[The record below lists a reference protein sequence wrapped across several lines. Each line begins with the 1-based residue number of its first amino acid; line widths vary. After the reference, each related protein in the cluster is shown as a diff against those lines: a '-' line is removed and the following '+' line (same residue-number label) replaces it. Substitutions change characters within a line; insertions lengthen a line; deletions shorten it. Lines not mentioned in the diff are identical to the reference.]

1 MKSWS
6 RKLKRQEPDGVVGS
20 STSER
25 NSISDPPVPVWV
37 THTPTPDNITDDG
50 DTNSTG
56 RTSSTPP
63 YEENEGDEKKGGMKD
78 RLKSLLPQ
86 SWGSILHKWTKES
99 DSFNEGS
106 NRSIQILPNGT
117 RVSPPVSP
125 ILERRNWTESLGDS
139 SQNSHRPLL
148 RESDDLFDLAPREES
163 LLTSIHPAEYYAEK
177 LEVYNQKYS
186 YLKSWPGL
194 LRLLAGLQL
203 LFGGMVFACVIAYIQ
218 KDSEWSNSYGLY
230 NGAYNNGLGLSG
242 YSYRGPMTPFIL
254 AVAGVTWI
262 LTFALL
268 VMGMTMYYRT
278 ILLDSP
284 WWPLTEAFIN
294 VIMFL
299 LYMAAGIVY
308 LNDLNRGG
316 LCFTTIGVN
325 PIMANLCR
333 VDGGQMA
340 GTAFIFIN
348 MAMYLGSFLVCLKMW
363 RHEATRREREYF
375 ENQPREEFHQSIPL
389 TNQKVKRISFKDEV
403 DKSPRKDY
411 AKQHAPTPEVHKNT
425 VSLNRTT
432 ASEYTPKVHVIAD
445 YIIKY
450 PEISCVEE
458 REKYKAVFND
468 QFQEYKDLHRDIST
482 TLTKFRELDA
492 AMARLLRDGK
502 SQEERQ
508 RIQHI
513 LKKYQEKKSDPAFL
527 EKKERCDY
535 LKAKLSHIKN
545 RIRIFDEEM
554 MANGNTLST
563 MYEPRYYDS
572 PPVYSPPVYSPPYS
586 TTSQA
591 FYPPRSVHSPQSQY
605 VPYTPN
611 APADSYYMEEKPQLF
626 YRWFSPPGFV
636 KTFQGATVLM
646 CFVIFACVAST
657 LVWDMN
663 GFGYGG
669 YGVGVGGGATG
680 AEFGYYGGSYGYSS
694 SYMTPQSAKAAMI
707 SMAAINFLLSL
718 GFLVASFSRSRL
730 MRGCTFYLTVFICDI
745 ILAVLQGI
753 IDIIFVIGVNPMSQS
768 SQSMLY
774 NPMLMMCQNIQ
785 GSPSLSGSVGAGFP
799 GGFPL
804 YNQYLHHYCYMDPE
818 EAVALVLGLMV
829 VLALSLSAYYA
840 YKTRSKIWRH
850 GKANIYWDEPLVR
863 PSEGQDVQDWVNH
876 VGEARSTQQAPT
888 VVVSERA
895 AADLRAE
902 NSVVSYG
909 NGTVSIHSDGNYKSN
924 SVSADK
930 NSRRGAEPL
939 YQNSRVAA
947 GSSSSS
953 DETDSFR
960 KPPPHRVEREQRKDR
975 QPRPAA
981 QEMMESQYETGYTT
995 GDTGNELDRDHTDYL
1010 YRLYPEIISDE
1021 QRHQYKKEFDSDL
1034 ARYKSLCAE
1043 MDEISDQMHKL
1054 SRELDT
1060 LDEGSMKYQGVAD
1073 EYNRLKDLKRTPDY
1087 QTKKKQCKE
1096 LRQKLFHIKRL
1107 VKIFDQGLC

>member
-6 RKLKRQEPDGVVGS
+6 RKFTRQEADSVAGS
-20 STSER
+20 SNSER
-25 NSISDPPVPVWV
+25 NSIRDPPVPVWV
-37 THTPTPDNITDDG
+37 AHTPTPDNITDDT
-50 DTNSTG
+50 DTISTG
-56 RTSSTPP
+56 HTSSTPP
-63 YEENEGDEKKGGMKD
+63 YKERENNDQKGSMKD
-78 RLKSLLPQ
+78 RLKSLIPQ
-86 SWGSILHKWTKES
+86 SWGGIVHKWRRKS
-99 DSFNEGS
+99 DTFTDSEACS
-106 NRSIQILPNGT
+106 RSIQILPNGT

-125 ILERRNWTESLGDS
+125 LIERRNWDDSLGKS
-139 SQNSHRPLL
+139 SQSSHKKLL
-148 RESDDLFDLAPREES
+148 RESPYDDMFHQSSREES

-230 NGAYNNGLGLSG
+230 NGVYNNGQGLSG
-242 YSYRGPMTPFIL
+242 YSYSGPMTPFIL

-262 LTFALL
+262 ITLILL
-268 VMGMTMYYRT
+268 VMGLTMYYRT
-278 ILLDSP
+278 ILLNSQ

-294 VIMFL
+294 VAMFL
-299 LYMAAGIVY
+299 LYMSAGIVY

-316 LCFTTIGVN
+316 LCFMTIGVN

-363 RHEATRREREYF
+363 RHEAARREREYF
-375 ENQPREEFHQSIPL
+375 VNKPQEEFHQSIPL
-389 TNQKVKRISFKDEV
+389 TPQRTKRISFKDEM
-403 DKSPRKDY
+403 DKSQSKDY
-411 AKQHAPTPEVHKNT
+411 INQYALSPEVHKNPA
-425 VSLNRTT
+425 SLNRAT
-432 ASEYTPKVHVIAD
+432 ASEYTPKVHILAD

-468 QFQEYKDLHRDIST
+468 QYQEYKDLHRDIST
-482 TLTKFRELDA
+482 TLNKFRELDA
-492 AMARLLRDGK
+492 TMAQLLRNGK
-502 SQEERQ
+502 SQEDRQ
-508 RIQHI
+508 KIDNI
-513 LKKYQEKKSDPAFL
+513 LKKYQEKKRDPAFL

-535 LKAKLSHIKN
+535 LKAKLSHIKM
-545 RIRIFDEEM
+545 RIRTFDQET
-554 MANGNTLST
+554 MASGHT

-572 PPVYSPPVYSPPYS
+572 PPVYSPPYS
-586 TTSQA
+586 TTSQS
-591 FYPPRSVHSPQSQY
+591 FYPPRSVHSPQSHY
-605 VPYTPN
+605 VSYTQNVP
-611 APADSYYMEEKPQLF
+611 PDSYYVEERPQHF

-636 KTFQGATVLM
+636 KTFQGVTALM
-646 CFVIFACVAST
+646 CFIIFACVAST

-663 GFGYGG
+663 GLGYGG
-669 YGVGVGGGATG
+669 YGVGFPGALPGT
-680 AEFGYYGGSYGYSS
+680 ELGYYGGSYGYSS

-707 SMAAINFLLSL
+707 SMAAINFLASL
-718 GFLVASFSRSRL
+718 GFLVGSFSRSRI
-730 MRGCTFYLTVFICDI
+730 MRGCRFYLTVFICDI

-785 GSPSLSGSVGAGFP
+785 GSPSLSGSLGAGFP
-799 GGFPL
+799 GGFPM

-829 VLALSLSAYYA
+829 VLALCLSAYYA

-850 GKANIYWDEPLVR
+850 GKANIYWEEPLVR

-876 VGEARSTQQAPT
+876 VGEVSQTQQTRTAP
-888 VVVSERA
+888 
-895 AADLRAE
+895 DLRAE

-909 NGTVSIHSDGNYKSN
+909 NGTVSIHSEGNCKNYSF
-924 SVSADK
+924 SADNNK
-930 NSRRGAEPL
+930 GQHAESL
-939 YQNSRVAA
+939 YQNRRVSS
-947 GSSSSS
+947 GSSG
-953 DETDSFR
+953 ETDGFR
-960 KPPPHRVEREQRKDR
+960 RPPPYHVEREWRKDPE
-975 QPRPAA
+975 PRPAA
-981 QEMMESQYETGYTT
+981 QEQMMESQDETGYTT
-995 GDTGNELDRDHTDYL
+995 GDTGNELDWDHTDYL

-1021 QRHQYKKEFDSDL
+1021 QRRQYKKEFDSDL

-1054 SRELDT
+1054 SRELDA
-1060 LDEGSMKYQGVAD
+1060 LDEGSVKYQGVAD

-1107 VKIFDQGLC
+1107 VKIYDQGLC

>member
-1 MKSWS
+1 MKGWS
-6 RKLKRQEPDGVVGS
+6 RKFTRQEPESVVGS
-20 STSER
+20 SSSKR

-37 THTPTPDNITDDG
+37 THTPTPDNIKDDS
-50 DTNSTG
+50 DTYSTG

-63 YEENEGDEKKGGMKD
+63 YAEKEDDDKKGSMKD
-78 RLKSLLPQ
+78 RLKSLIPH
-86 SWGSILHKWTKES
+86 SWGGIVHKWSRKS
-99 DSFNEGS
+99 DSVNDSEAS
-106 NRSIQILPNGT
+106 TSRIQILPNGT

-125 ILERRNWTESLGDS
+125 LVERRNWDESLDDS
-139 SQNSHRPLL
+139 SQNFKPLL
-148 RESDDLFDLAPREES
+148 RESPTDDLFHQGPREES

-194 LRLLAGLQL
+194 LRLLAGLEL
-203 LFGGMVFACVIAYIQ
+203 LFGGMVIACVIAYVQ
-218 KDSEWSNSYGLY
+218 KDSEWSNAYGLY
-230 NGAYNNGLGLSG
+230 NGVYNNGQGLSG

-254 AVAGVTWI
+254 AVAGVSWI
-262 LTFALL
+262 ITLILL

-278 ILLDSP
+278 ILLDSA

-294 VIMFL
+294 VALFL
-299 LYMAAGIVY
+299 FYMAAGIVY

-316 LCFTTIGVN
+316 LCYMTIGIN

-348 MAMYLGSFLVCLKMW
+348 MAIYLGSFLVCLKMW
-363 RHEATRREREYF
+363 RHEAARREREYF
-375 ENQPREEFHQSIPL
+375 ENKPQEEHHHYIPL
-389 TNQKVKRISFKDEV
+389 APQRTKRISFKDET
-403 DKSPRKDY
+403 DRSLSKDHIN
-411 AKQHAPTPEVHKNT
+411 QHAPVSEVHKHP

-432 ASEYTPKVHVIAD
+432 APEYIPKVHIIAD
-445 YIIKY
+445 YIMKY

-468 QFQEYKDLHRDIST
+468 QYQEYKDLHRDIST
-482 TLTKFRELDA
+482 TLNKFRELDDM
-492 AMARLLRDGK
+492 MARLLKDGK
-502 SQEERQ
+502 SQQDRQ
-508 RIQHI
+508 RIQNI
-513 LKKYQEKKSDPAFL
+513 LKKYQQKKSEPAFL

-545 RIRIFDEEM
+545 RIRTFDEET
-554 MANGNTLST
+554 MANEQTSVN
-563 MYEPRYYDS
+563 PRYYDS
-572 PPVYSPPVYSPPYS
+572 PPVYSPPYS
-586 TTSQA
+586 TASHS
-591 FYPPRSVHSPQSQY
+591 FYPPRSVHTPQSQY
-605 VPYTPN
+605 VPPTYNLP
-611 APADSYYMEEKPQLF
+611 PDSYYMEGKPQHF

-646 CFVIFACVAST
+646 CFLIFAFVAST

-669 YGVGVGGGATG
+669 YGVGATG
-680 AEFGYYGGSYGYSS
+680 SGVSGTGSGYYGGSYGYSG
-694 SYMTPQSAKAAMI
+694 SYMTPHSAKSAMI
-707 SMAAINFLLSL
+707 SMAAINFLVSL
-718 GFLVASFSRSRL
+718 GFLVGSFSRSGV
-730 MRGCTFYLTVFICDI
+730 MRGCRFYLTVFISDI

-799 GGFPL
+799 GGFPM

-829 VLALSLSAYYA
+829 VLSLSLSAYYA

-863 PSEGQDVQDWVNH
+863 QSEGQDVQDWVND
-876 VGEARSTQQAPT
+876 VGEVRSTQQAPT
-888 VVVSERA
+888 VVISERA
-895 AADLRAE
+895 APDLRAE

-909 NGTVSIHSDGNYKSN
+909 NRAVSIHREGKYNSN
-924 SVSADK
+924 SFHAEKSKCA
-930 NSRRGAEPL
+930 AEPL
-939 YQNSRVAA
+939 YQNSGVPIY
-947 GSSSSS
+947 SSSSS
-953 DETDSFR
+953 DEGDNIREPS
-960 KPPPHRVEREQRKDR
+960 HHAERDRRKDR
-975 QPRPAA
+975 EPWPAA
-981 QEMMESQYETGYTT
+981 QEMVESQYETGYTT
-995 GDTGNELDRDHTDYL
+995 GGDTGNELDRKDTDYL
-1010 YRLYPEIISDE
+1010 FRLYPEIISDQ
-1021 QRHQYKKEFDSDL
+1021 QRRRYKREFDSDL

-1043 MDEISDQMHKL
+1043 MDDISDQMHML
-1054 SRELDT
+1054 NRELDT

-1073 EYNRLKDLKRTPDY
+1073 EYNRLKDLKKTPDY
-1087 QTKKKQCKE
+1087 QAKKRQSKE

-1107 VKIFDQGLC
+1107 VKNYDQGLC

>member
-6 RKLKRQEPDGVVGS
+6 RNFKRQEPESVIGS
-20 STSER
+20 SSSKR
-25 NSISDPPVPVWV
+25 NSISEPPVPVWV

-50 DTNSTG
+50 DTTSTG

-63 YEENEGDEKKGGMKD
+63 YAEKEDKSGSMKD
-78 RLKSLLPQ
+78 RLKSLIPP
-86 SWGSILHKWTKES
+86 SWGGLIHKWTKES
-99 DSFNEGS
+99 DSLNGS
-106 NRSIQILPNGT
+106 EASTSRIQILPNGT

-125 ILERRNWTESLGDS
+125 LLERKNWGDSLGNS
-139 SQNSHRPLL
+139 SHNSHKPLL
-148 RESDDLFDLAPREES
+148 RESPCEDLFHEGPREES

-203 LFGGMVFACVIAYIQ
+203 LFGGMVIACVIAYIQ

-230 NGAYNNGLGLSG
+230 NGVYNNGQGLSG

-254 AVAGVTWI
+254 AVAGVCWI
-262 LTFALL
+262 VTLALL

-278 ILLDSP
+278 ILLDAP

-294 VIMFL
+294 VALFL

-316 LCFTTIGVN
+316 LCYMTIGIN

-348 MAMYLGSFLVCLKMW
+348 MVMYLGSFVVCLKMW
-363 RHEATRREREYF
+363 RHEAARREREHF
-375 ENQPREEFHQSIPL
+375 EKNTQPREDFHQSIPL
-389 TNQKVKRISFKDEV
+389 TTQKPKRISFKDET
-403 DKSPRKDY
+403 DTSMSKDY
-411 AKQHAPTPEVHKNT
+411 MNQNEVRKKPAG
-425 VSLNRTT
+425 LIGTT
-432 ASEYTPKVHVIAD
+432 ASESSPRVHVIAD

-468 QFQEYKDLHRDIST
+468 QYQEYKDLHRDIST
-482 TLTKFRELDA
+482 TLDKFRELDA
-492 AMARLLRDGK
+492 MMARLVREGK
-502 SQEERQ
+502 AQEDRQ
-508 RIQHI
+508 RIQVV
-513 LKKYQEKKSDPAFL
+513 LKKYQEKKNDPGFR
-527 EKKERCDY
+527 EKKERYEY
-535 LKAKLSHIKN
+535 LKAKLSHIKS
-545 RIRIFDEEM
+545 RIRTFDQEVMED
-554 MANGNTLST
+554 GQT

-572 PPVYSPPVYSPPYS
+572 PPVYSPPYS
-586 TTSQA
+586 TTSHS
-591 FYPPRSVHSPQSQY
+591 FYPPRRSVHSPQSQY
-605 VPYTPN
+605 VPYAYN
-611 APADSYYMEEKPQLF
+611 APPDFHYSEEKPQHF

-636 KTFQGATVLM
+636 KTFQGATALM
-646 CFVIFACVAST
+646 CFLIFACVAST

-669 YGVGVGGGATG
+669 YGVGAAGGVTG
-680 AEFGYYGGSYGYSS
+680 MDGYGYGG

-707 SMAAINFLLSL
+707 SMAAINFLVSL
-718 GFLVASFSRSRL
+718 GFLVGSFSRSRI
-730 MRGCTFYLTVFICDI
+730 MRGCRFYLTVFICDL

-785 GSPSLSGSVGAGFP
+785 GSPSFSGSAGAGFP
-799 GGFPL
+799 GGFPM

-850 GKANIYWDEPLVR
+850 GKANIYWDEPLIR
-863 PSEGQDVQDWVNH
+863 SSEGQDVQDWVNH
-876 VGEARSTQQAPT
+876 VGDVRSTQQAPT

-895 AADLRAE
+895 APDLRAE

-909 NGTVSIHSDGNYKSN
+909 NGTVSIHSGGNYKSN
-924 SVSADK
+924 SFSAD
-930 NSRRGAEPL
+930 NSNRRGVEPL
-939 YQNSRVAA
+939 YQNSRAKVC
-947 GSSSSS
+947 SSSSS
-953 DETDSFR
+953 DETESLR
-960 KPPPHRVEREQRKDR
+960 KPPPYNVEKGPRKEPGP
-975 QPRPAA
+975 QPSAP
-981 QEMMESQYETGYTT
+981 EMMESPYETGYTT
-995 GDTGNELDRDHTDYL
+995 GDTGNELDRDQDYL

-1021 QRHQYKKEFDSDL
+1021 QRRQYKKEFDSDL

-1043 MDEISDQMHKL
+1043 MDDISDQMHKL
-1054 SRELDT
+1054 SRELDM
-1060 LDEGSMKYQGVAD
+1060 LDEDSMKYQGVAD
-1073 EYNRLKDLKRTPDY
+1073 EYNRLKDLKRTSDY
-1087 QTKKKQCKE
+1087 QAKKKQCKE
-1096 LRQKLFHIKRL
+1096 LRLKLFHIKRL